1 MKNLILILFLILTFN
16 LIVKSQRYFPFP
28 TENVNWN
35 VYLELSIHEN
45 PVVKNLLRYTV
56 HGDTLINQTIYRKL
70 CVETGD
76 TANPKI
82 KSVAGLREN
91 NKKIYFIGKD
101 FLGLQHY
108 YTELLLYDFSKLVGD
123 TVFHDKHGSN
133 FSIIENIDSVEL
145 DGEYRKRF
153 KVYSSHNYS
162 FKDQEYW
169 IEGIGSIKNGL
180 LGHITD
186 IPTCCYH
193 FWEHVCFKE
202 NGHVKYLNS
211 SFSDCFSATL
221 LSSINDNFEFPTI
234 NIYPNP
240 FSDKLHIDNIPDNK
254 NLSIQI
260 IDSMGRLVQKKELR
274 TESNTVQMPVIKGI
288 YIVLIMDDN
297 GQIIRNERII
307 QK

>member
-1 MKNLILILFLILTFN
+1 MKNLILILSIFLTHN
-16 LIVKSQRYFPFP
+16 LVVKSQRYFPFP
-28 TENVNWN
+28 TENVYWN

-45 PVVKNLLRYTV
+45 PLDSTLLRYTI
-56 HGDTLINQTIYRKL
+56 HGDTLINQIVYRKL
-70 CVETGD
+70 CIESGD
-76 TANPKI
+76 IANPKI
-82 KSVAGLREN
+82 KTVGGLREH
-91 NKKIYFIGKD
+91 NKKIYFTGYD
-101 FLGLQHY
+101 YLGSYHNK
-108 YTELLLYDFSKLVGD
+108 ELLLYDFSKQIGD
-123 TVFHDKHGSN
+123 TIYHDNHGN
-133 FSIIENIDSVEL
+133 NYSIIENIDSVEL

-153 KVYSSHNYS
+153 KVNSRHNYS

-202 NGHVKYLNS
+202 NGRIKYLNP
-211 SFSDCFSATL
+211 SFSDCFPAKL
-221 LSSINDNFEFPTI
+221 LSSINDNFEFSKI

-240 FSDKLHIDNIPDNK
+240 FSNKLHIDNIPDNK

-260 IDSMGRLVQKKELR
+260 IDSMGRLVLKKELR
-274 TESNTVQMPVIKGI
+274 TESNSVQMPVIKGI

-297 GQIIRNERII
+297 GQIIKNERII
-307 QK
+307 QN